1 MDNKEKLETQE
12 PSKEEQTEAIKQII
26 ENVNRNNQD
35 DAGPSGLILPGA
47 IPHNLNHL
55 KKIKSGIS
63 KSEHNIRQVI
73 TSQDVA
79 NALKLTSLS
88 FRNTNENNIDVTEL
102 KIPILDNK
110 TENESVSLIELKNF
124 MTSCFKLNKNV
135 ANVIN
140 ETSNVT
146 VRSATV
152 NTMNNEVTLNIPNV
166 SVVTNPLTNE
176 TINTIIDLKQP
187 KNEIKEISKKKN
199 SGSLSEKSD
208 LGLAQRDSLSSIGS
222 NVCRICMTRGKER
235 YTIYSYIT
243 MFVISNN

>member
-1 MDNKEKLETQE
+1 MDNKEKLETQD
-12 PSKEEQTEAIKQII
+12 PTKEEQAEVIKKLSETTTI
-26 ENVNRNNQD
+26 NNQD

-47 IPHNLNHL
+47 IPQNPLNR
-55 KKIKSGIS
+55 IKAGVS

-88 FRNTNENNIDVTEL
+88 FRNTNENPIDVTEL
-102 KIPILDNK
+102 KIPILDDDK
-110 TENESVSLIELKNF
+110 EEESVSLVELKKF

-135 ANVIN
+135 ANIIN

-152 NTMNNEVTLNIPNV
+152 NTINNELAQNIPNV
-166 SVVTNPLTNE
+166 SVIANPLPNE
-176 TINTIIDLKQP
+176 AINVNIIKQP

-199 SGSLSEKSD
+199 SGSVSEKSD
-208 LGLAQRDSLSSIGS
+208 LAVTQRDSLSSIGS

-235 YTIYSYIT
+235 YLI
-243 MFVISNN
+243 ISFLS